1 MQVFIFVNVHIE
13 AHFYS
18 FWLSDELMRM
28 SVIDLARF
36 NLKNM
41 QKSMKPPIS
50 NSWDSQPSGIHEG
63 LGWEP
68 LLKI

>member
-1 MQVFIFVNVHIE
+1 
-13 AHFYS
+13 
-18 FWLSDELMRM
+18 M

-36 NLKNM
+36 NLKNV